1 MTDIFMA
8 LTGLVFVGVDMDIV
22 YWKYMHLYII
32 YQCQQLLL
40 CCDIGSFLGALLI
53 AFLELWEWKYGLA

>member
-1 MTDIFMA
+1 
-8 LTGLVFVGVDMDIV
+8 MDIV

-40 CCDIGSFLGALLI
+40 CCDIGSFLGAVLI
-53 AFLELWEWKYGLA
+53 AFLELWEWKYGLS